1 MPCDLYVG
9 LFVNHITT
17 QQQTVSSKNYSK
29 QTDRRCLSLWM
40 EIDTTENKRKNTRR
54 VRIFFRLCGVGRVVR
69 GKPGRTRHHVHL
81 RSRVLRHKAHGSK
94 HAKTGDAAK
103 HRSCMRRRINTF
115 VSLALV
121 GKVFAGFWCRVNR
134 RVSFAVELTS
144 MPQNDSSPDAGSSDN
159 MLAHPAG
166 GGNTPAIEK
175 QQTTRPTSKLIILEN
190 TRKGVK
196 WYNCDL
202 LCSIWIRTEDR

>member
-1 MPCDLYVG
+1 MLDYSL
-9 LFVNHITT
+9 TT
-17 QQQTVSSKNYSK
+17 SQPSNKRSQARTTANK
-29 QTDRRCLSLWM
+29 QTDAVCLCEWKSTQRKTKGKIPGVSVSSFVFVVSGASWG
-40 EIDTTENKRKNTRR
+40 ENPGGRGITFICDPGSYVTKPTVQNTQ
-54 VRIFFRLCGVGRVVR
+54 RLV
-69 GKPGRTRHHVHL
+69 TQ
-81 RSRVLRHKAHGSK
+81 RSTG
-94 HAKTGDAAK
+94 HAWGDGL
-103 HRSCMRRRINTF
+103 TL

-134 RVSFAVELTS
+134 SVSFAVELTS

-175 QQTTRPTSKLIILEN
+175 QQTTRSTSKLIILEN